1 MQSLGHLRRQKRK
14 VADREQIFGD
24 EPEMLVGG
32 HPLKAVEAS
41 EVYGIGK
48 SSERALAAQVE
59 IDLEVAHGE
68 FAQSSVNRFAITAPG
83 VIRFRYRTP
92 VAVLLV
98 HGDHVIRVVLGFEV

>member
-1 MQSLGHLRRQKRK
+1 
-14 VADREQIFGD
+14 
-24 EPEMLVGG
+24 MLVGG

-98 HGDHVIRVVLGFEV
+98 HGDHVIRVVLGFEVDHQGQMSIYPQCGGRKRCAFETM